1 MQNAYEWFVFNSMKA
16 NPDRFQFISLGSTGS
31 NTLQIGDITIKSAS
45 SVTLFVITIDSKL
58 NFKEHIN
65 HIVKKNI
72 INYMLSEGY
81 KSF

>member
-1 MQNAYEWFVFNSMKA
+1 MQNAYEWFVFNSIKA